1 MPGFCSGAR
10 AALGASRR
18 FLLGLLWCPGEACH
32 TPEIDTPAAGQH
44 VGLTRSRRGL
54 EGVKVRLQLLA
65 ATAAALG
72 VLAASAA
79 PAEIITAK
87 LGGTTEN
94 ISDRS
99 DFFGLGIGTI
109 TDQPFLQTFT
119 VNTGGG
125 NVLNT
130 PTGVSYNSIFGP
142 LGPPYAVSGSL
153 TINGRTFTTRG
164 SDFSSAFSQGD
175 FQILSDDAVDGTRA
189 DSSFYLD
196 VTGAGLPQT
205 VVDPYFATLG
215 GATYAFSDFVIDNR
229 NAATDPTAPSE
240 VIGSLNPAYLSITS
254 ITSAAPEPGAWALMM
269 TGVALAGAA
278 LRRRK
283 IKGALAA

>member
-1 MPGFCSGAR
+1 M
-10 AALGASRR
+10 
-18 FLLGLLWCPGEACH
+18 
-32 TPEIDTPAAGQH
+32 
-44 VGLTRSRRGL
+44 
-54 EGVKVRLQLLA
+54 KLQLLA
-65 ATAAALG
+65 ASAAALSL
-72 VLAASAA
+72 LAASAA

-87 LGGTTEN
+87 LGGTTESIN
-94 ISDRS
+94 DRT

-109 TDQPFLQTFT
+109 TDQPFLQSFT
-119 VNTGGG
+119 IDTGGG

-130 PTGVSYNSIFGP
+130 PIGLSYNSIFDP
-142 LGPPYAVSGSL
+142 MGPPYAVSGSL
-153 TINGRTFTTRG
+153 TINGRTFTTQG
-164 SDFSSAFSQGD
+164 SEFSSAFSQGD
-175 FQILSDDAVDGTRA
+175 FQILSDDAVVGTRA
-189 DSSFYLD
+189 DNSFYLD

-215 GATYAFSDFVIDNR
+215 GATYAFSDFIIENR

-240 VIGSLNPAYLSITS
+240 VIGSLSPAYLSITP
-254 ITSAAPEPGAWALMM
+254 ITSAAPEPGTWALMM